1 MNRLKIGA
9 VTAMLTPDE
18 IKITPDDRQEQV
30 KTLAYSA
37 GAWVASALVHDGGI
51 CESGEVMAVSGVK
64 FRQADW
70 ATIYGYWQGR
80 TAVSV
85 TDLAGTVKTGCRI
98 VLRGWSQ
105 SKQFATITADLEV
118 WRI

>member
-1 MNRLKIGA
+1 MRRLIIGS
-9 VTAMLTPDE
+9 VTAQLTPDE

-30 KTLAYSA
+30 KTMAYS
-37 GAWVASALVHDGGI
+37 GGVWNPSAAVVDGGYY
-51 CESGEVMAVSGVK
+51 ESGEVMSVSGVK
-64 FRQADW
+64 FKQSDW
-70 ATIYGYWQGR
+70 ATIYGYWTGR

-85 TDLAGTVKTGCRI
+85 TDLNGTVKTGCRI

-105 SKQFATITADLEV
+105 SKRFDTVIADLEV